1 VTKQCHKYDI
11 EDDYDIAMKT
21 FKILFHILFAIPL
34 CLIILCSSKK
44 QQERIIQFWCK
55 KLLHIFEIRVEV
67 KGLKECLINQKNYLM
82 VANHISWMDIIV
94 IQSIKPSIF
103 VAKSDVAS
111 WPLFG
116 WVAQMTGTIFIKRDK
131 VSDIKKALKK
141 MKRRLIKRSVCI
153 FPEGTSTNGRYLLPF
168 KSNLFQSSID
178 TNKSIL
184 PICLRYEQN
193 NIYSEKV
200 AFVDDMSLVDSII
213 KIKKEKDIRAV
224 VEVLEPI
231 SPRFNRKELAS
242 YTYEIIRQN
251 LSQNLS

>member
-1 VTKQCHKYDI
+1 
-11 EDDYDIAMKT
+11 MKT
-21 FKILFHILFAIPL
+21 PKIILHILLVVPL
-34 CLIILCSSKK
+34 CLLIFISTKN
-44 QQERIIQFWCK
+44 QQDRIIQFWCK
-55 KLLHIFEIRVEV
+55 RLLSIFEISVEV
-67 KGLKECLINQKNYLM
+67 TGLESNLVNQKKYLM

-94 IQSIKPSIF
+94 IQSIKPCIF

-153 FPEGTSTNGRYLLPF
+153 FPEGTSTSGRYLLPF

-184 PICLRYEQN
+184 PLCLRYEQN
-193 NIYSEKV
+193 NSYSDKA
-200 AFVDDMSLVDSII
+200 AFVGDMSLVDSIN
-213 KIKKEKDIRAV
+213 KIKQEKDMRVI
-224 VEVLEPI
+224 VEVLQPI
-231 SPRFNRKELAS
+231 RPRYNRKELAS
-242 YTYEIIRQN
+242 YTEEIIRNN

>member
-1 VTKQCHKYDI
+1 
-11 EDDYDIAMKT
+11 MKT
-21 FKILFHILFAIPL
+21 LKIILHILLVIPL
-34 CLIILCSSKK
+34 CVFILISTKR
-44 QQERIIQFWCK
+44 QQEKIIQFWCK
-55 KLLHIFEIRVEV
+55 RLLSIFEIKVEV
-67 KGLKECLINQKNYLM
+67 QGINNLLFNQKQYLM

-116 WVAQMTGTIFIKRDK
+116 WVAQMTGTIFIKREK

-184 PICLRYEQN
+184 PLCLRYKQN
-193 NIYSEKV
+193 GTYSDKV
-200 AFVDDMSLVDSII
+200 AFIGDMSLVDSII
-213 KIKKEKDIRAV
+213 KIKNVNDIS
-224 VEVLEPI
+224 VEVDVLQPI
-231 SPRFNRKELAS
+231 RPRGNRKELAV
-242 YTYEIIRQN
+242 YVQEILHKN

>member
-1 VTKQCHKYDI
+1 
-11 EDDYDIAMKT
+11 MKT
-21 FKILFHILFAIPL
+21 LKIIMHILLVVPL
-34 CLIILCSSKK
+34 CILILVSTKN
-44 QQERIIQFWCK
+44 QQERIIRFWCK
-55 KLLHIFEIRVEV
+55 RLLSIFEIKVEV
-67 KGLKECLINQKNYLM
+67 TGLGTYLINQKKYLM

-94 IQSIKPSIF
+94 IQSIKPCIF

-131 VSDIKKALKK
+131 VSDIKKALRK

-184 PICLRYEQN
+184 PLCLRYEQN
-193 NIYSEKV
+193 NTYSDKA
-200 AFVDDMSLVDSII
+200 AFVDDMSLVDSIN
-213 KIKKEKDIRAV
+213 KIKQEKDIYV
-224 VEVLEPI
+224 IVEVLQPI
-231 SPRFNRKELAS
+231 RPRYNRKELAS
-242 YTYEIIRQN
+242 YTQEIIRKN

>member
-1 VTKQCHKYDI
+1 ML
-11 EDDYDIAMKT
+11 MKT
-21 FKILFHILFAIPL
+21 LKIILHILFVIPL
-34 CLIILCSSKK
+34 CVLILISTKR
-44 QQERIIQFWCK
+44 QQEKIIQFWCK
-55 KLLHIFEIRVEV
+55 RLLSIFEIKVEV
-67 KGLKECLINQKNYLM
+67 QGLNSFLYNQKQYLM

-116 WVAQMTGTIFIKRDK
+116 WVAQMTGTIFIKREK

-153 FPEGTSTNGRYLLPF
+153 FPEGTSTSGRYLLPF

-184 PICLRYEQN
+184 PLCLRYKQKGT
-193 NIYSEKV
+193 YSDKV
-200 AFVDDMSLVDSII
+200 AFIDDMSLVDSII
-213 KIKKEKDIRAV
+213 KIKKEIDISV
-224 VEVLEPI
+224 EVEVLQPLR
-231 SPRFNRKELAS
+231 PRGNRKELAV
-242 YTYEIIRQN
+242 YVQEILHKN

>member
-1 VTKQCHKYDI
+1 
-11 EDDYDIAMKT
+11 M
-21 FKILFHILFAIPL
+21 HILLVVPL
-34 CLIILCSSKK
+34 CILILVSTKN
-44 QQERIIQFWCK
+44 QQERIIRFWCK
-55 KLLHIFEIRVEV
+55 RLLSIFEIKVEV
-67 KGLKECLINQKNYLM
+67 TGLGTYLINQKKYLM

-94 IQSIKPSIF
+94 IQSIKPCIF

-184 PICLRYEQN
+184 PLCLRYEQN
-193 NIYSEKV
+193 NTYSDKA
-200 AFVDDMSLVDSII
+200 AFVDDMSLVDSIN
-213 KIKKEKDIRAV
+213 KIKQEKDIYV
-224 VEVLEPI
+224 IVEVLQPI
-231 SPRFNRKELAS
+231 RPRYNRKELAS
-242 YTYEIIRQN
+242 YTQEIIRKN

>member
-1 VTKQCHKYDI
+1 ML
-11 EDDYDIAMKT
+11 MKT
-21 FKILFHILFAIPL
+21 LKIILHILLVIPL
-34 CLIILCSSKK
+34 CVFILISTKR
-44 QQERIIQFWCK
+44 QQEKIIQFWCK
-55 KLLHIFEIRVEV
+55 RLLSIFEIKVEV
-67 KGLKECLINQKNYLM
+67 QGLNNLLFNQKQYLI

-116 WVAQMTGTIFIKRDK
+116 WVAQMTGTIFIKREK

-184 PICLRYEQN
+184 PLCLRYKQKGM
-193 NIYSEKV
+193 YSDKV
-200 AFVDDMSLVDSII
+200 AFIGDMSLVDSIM
-213 KIKKEKDIRAV
+213 KIKKEIDISV
-224 VEVLEPI
+224 EVEVLQPI
-231 SPRFNRKELAS
+231 RPRGNRKELAV
-242 YTYEIIRQN
+242 YVQEILHKN

>member
-1 VTKQCHKYDI
+1 
-11 EDDYDIAMKT
+11 MKT
-21 FKILFHILFAIPL
+21 FKIILHILLVIPL
-34 CLIILCSSKK
+34 CLLIFISTKN
-44 QQERIIQFWCK
+44 QQERIIRFWCK
-55 KLLHIFEIRVEV
+55 RLLSIFEISVEV
-67 KGLKECLINQKNYLM
+67 TGLESNLMNQKKYLM

-94 IQSIKPSIF
+94 IQSIKPCIF

-131 VSDIKKALKK
+131 ISDIKKALKK

-178 TNKSIL
+178 TQKSIL
-184 PICLRYEQN
+184 PLCLRYEQK
-193 NIYSEKV
+193 NIYTDKT
-200 AFVDDMSLVDSII
+200 AFVDDMSLLDSII
-213 KIKKEKDIRAV
+213 KIKQEKDIRVV
-224 VEVLEPI
+224 VEILQPI
-231 SPRFNRKELAS
+231 RPRYNRKELAS
-242 YTYEIIRQN
+242 YTQEIIRNN

>member
-1 VTKQCHKYDI
+1 
-11 EDDYDIAMKT
+11 
-21 FKILFHILFAIPL
+21 LHILLVVPL
-34 CLIILCSSKK
+34 CLLIFISTKN
-44 QQERIIQFWCK
+44 QQERIIRFWCK
-55 KLLHIFEIRVEV
+55 RLLSIFEISVEV
-67 KGLKECLINQKNYLM
+67 TGLETYLANQKKYLM

-94 IQSIKPSIF
+94 IQSIKPCIF

-131 VSDIKKALKK
+131 ISDIKKALKK

-178 TNKSIL
+178 TQKSIL
-184 PICLRYEQN
+184 PLCLRYEQK
-193 NIYSEKV
+193 NIYTDKT
-200 AFVDDMSLVDSII
+200 AFVDDMSLLDSII
-213 KIKKEKDIRAV
+213 KIKQEKDIRVV
-224 VEVLEPI
+224 VEILQPI
-231 SPRFNRKELAS
+231 RPRYNRKELAS
-242 YTYEIIRQN
+242 YTQEIVRKN

>member
-1 VTKQCHKYDI
+1 
-11 EDDYDIAMKT
+11 MKT
-21 FKILFHILFAIPL
+21 LKIILHILLVVPL
-34 CLIILCSSKK
+34 CLLILVSTKN
-44 QQERIIQFWCK
+44 QQERIIRFWCK
-55 KLLHIFEIRVEV
+55 RLLSIFEIKVEV
-67 KGLKECLINQKNYLM
+67 TGLGTYLMNQKKYLM

-94 IQSIKPSIF
+94 IQSIKPCIF

-153 FPEGTSTNGRYLLPF
+153 FPEGTSTSGRYLLPF

-184 PICLRYEQN
+184 PLCLRYEQN
-193 NIYSEKV
+193 NTYSDKA
-200 AFVDDMSLVDSII
+200 AFVDDMSLVDSIN
-213 KIKKEKDIRAV
+213 KIKQEKDIYV
-224 VEVLEPI
+224 IVEVLQPI
-231 SPRFNRKELAS
+231 RPRYNRKELAS
-242 YTYEIIRQN
+242 YTQEIIRKN

>member
-1 VTKQCHKYDI
+1 MF
-11 EDDYDIAMKT
+11 MKT
-21 FKILFHILFAIPL
+21 LKIILHILFVIPL
-34 CLIILCSSKK
+34 CVLILISTKR
-44 QQERIIQFWCK
+44 QQEKIIQFWCK
-55 KLLHIFEIRVEV
+55 RLLSIFEIKVEV
-67 KGLKECLINQKNYLM
+67 QGLNNLLFNQKHYLM

-116 WVAQMTGTIFIKRDK
+116 WVAQMTGTIFIKREK

-184 PICLRYEQN
+184 PLCLRYKQKG
-193 NIYSEKV
+193 IYSDKP

-213 KIKKEKDIRAV
+213 KIKNENEIS
-224 VEVLEPI
+224 VEVDVLQPI
-231 SPRFNRKELAS
+231 RPRGNRKELAV
-242 YTYEIIRQN
+242 YVQEVLHKN

>member
-1 VTKQCHKYDI
+1 
-11 EDDYDIAMKT
+11 MKT
-21 FKILFHILFAIPL
+21 FKILLHILLVVPL
-34 CLIILCSSKK
+34 CLLILVTTKN
-44 QQERIIQFWCK
+44 QQERIIRFWCK
-55 KLLHIFEIRVEV
+55 RLLSIFEIKVEV
-67 KGLKECLINQKNYLM
+67 TGLETYLVNQKKYLM

-94 IQSIKPSIF
+94 IQSIKPCIF

-153 FPEGTSTNGRYLLPF
+153 FPEGTSTSGRYLLPF

-184 PICLRYEQN
+184 PLCLRYEQN
-193 NIYSEKV
+193 NTYSDKA
-200 AFVDDMSLVDSII
+200 AFVDDMSLVDSIN
-213 KIKKEKDIRAV
+213 KIKQEKDIYV
-224 VEVLEPI
+224 IVEVLQPI
-231 SPRFNRKELAS
+231 RPRYNRKELAS
-242 YTYEIIRQN
+242 YTQEIIRKN

>member
-1 VTKQCHKYDI
+1 L
-11 EDDYDIAMKT
+11 
-21 FKILFHILFAIPL
+21 ILI
-34 CLIILCSSKK
+34 STKK
-44 QQERIIQFWCK
+44 QQEKIIQFWCK
-55 KLLHIFEIRVEV
+55 RLLSIFEIKVEV
-67 KGLKECLINQKNYLM
+67 QGLNNLLFNQKQYLI

-116 WVAQMTGTIFIKRDK
+116 WVAQMTGTIFIKREK

-184 PICLRYEQN
+184 PLFLRYKQKGM
-193 NIYSEKV
+193 YSDKV
-200 AFVDDMSLVDSII
+200 AFIGDMSLVDSIM
-213 KIKKEKDIRAV
+213 KIKKEIDISV
-224 VEVLEPI
+224 EVEVLQPI
-231 SPRFNRKELAS
+231 RPRGNRKELAV
-242 YTYEIIRQN
+242 YVQEILHKN

>member
-1 VTKQCHKYDI
+1 
-11 EDDYDIAMKT
+11 MKT
-21 FKILFHILFAIPL
+21 LKIIMHILLVVPL
-34 CLIILCSSKK
+34 CILILVSTKN
-44 QQERIIQFWCK
+44 QQERIIRFWCK
-55 KLLHIFEIRVEV
+55 RLLSIFEIKVEV
-67 KGLKECLINQKNYLM
+67 TGLGTYLMNQKKYLM

-94 IQSIKPSIF
+94 IQSIKPCIF

-184 PICLRYEQN
+184 PLCLRYEQN
-193 NIYSEKV
+193 NTYSDKA
-200 AFVDDMSLVDSII
+200 AFVDDMSLVDSIN
-213 KIKKEKDIRAV
+213 KIKQEKDIYV
-224 VEVLEPI
+224 IVEVLQPI
-231 SPRFNRKELAS
+231 RPRYNRKELAS
-242 YTYEIIRQN
+242 YTQEIIRKN

>member
-1 VTKQCHKYDI
+1 MQ
-11 EDDYDIAMKT
+11 MKT
-21 FKILFHILFAIPL
+21 LKILLHILFVIPL
-34 CLIILCSSKK
+34 CLLILISTKK
-44 QQERIIQFWCK
+44 QQEKIIQFWCK
-55 KLLHIFEIRVEV
+55 RLLSIFKIKVEV
-67 KGLKECLINQKNYLM
+67 LGLDSFLSNQKQYLM
-82 VANHISWMDIIV
+82 VANHISWIDIIV

-141 MKRRLIKRSVCI
+141 MKRRLMKRSVCI

-168 KSNLFQSSID
+168 KSNLFQASID

-184 PICLRYEQN
+184 PLCLRYKQKSV
-193 NIYSEKV
+193 YSDKV
-200 AFVDDMSLVDSII
+200 AFVGDMSLVDSIM
-213 KIKKEKDIRAV
+213 KIKNENDIS
-224 VEVLEPI
+224 VEVDVLQPI
-231 SPRFNRKELAS
+231 RPRGNRKELAV
-242 YTYEIIRQN
+242 YIQEIIHKN

>member
-1 VTKQCHKYDI
+1 
-11 EDDYDIAMKT
+11 M
-21 FKILFHILFAIPL
+21 
-34 CLIILCSSKK
+34 IIVCSTKK

-55 KLLHIFEIRVEV
+55 KLLSIFEINVELR
-67 KGLKECLINQKNYLM
+67 GLEDCLINQKKYLL

-103 VAKSDVAS
+103 VAKADVAS

-178 TNKSIL
+178 TNSSIL
-184 PICLRYEQN
+184 PLCLRYEQN
-193 NIYSEKV
+193 NIYSDKV
-200 AFVDDMSLVDSII
+200 AFIDEMSLVDSII
-213 KIKKEKDIRAV
+213 KIKGEKNIKAV
-224 VEVLEPI
+224 VEVLQPI
-231 SPRFNRKELAS
+231 RPRFNRKELAS

-251 LSQNLS
+251 LSKNLS

>member
-1 VTKQCHKYDI
+1 ML
-11 EDDYDIAMKT
+11 MKT
-21 FKILFHILFAIPL
+21 LKILLHILFVIPL
-34 CLIILCSSKK
+34 CVFILISTKR
-44 QQERIIQFWCK
+44 QQEKIIQFWCK
-55 KLLHIFEIRVEV
+55 RLLSIFEIKVEV
-67 KGLKECLINQKNYLM
+67 QGLNSFLYNQKQYLM

-116 WVAQMTGTIFIKRDK
+116 WVAQMTGTIFIKREK

-184 PICLRYEQN
+184 PLCLRYKQKGT
-193 NIYSEKV
+193 YSDKV
-200 AFVDDMSLVDSII
+200 AFIDDMSLVDSII
-213 KIKKEKDIRAV
+213 KIKKEIDISV
-224 VEVLEPI
+224 EVEVLQPVR
-231 SPRFNRKELAS
+231 PRGNRKELAV
-242 YTYEIIRQN
+242 YVQEILHKN

>member
-1 VTKQCHKYDI
+1 
-11 EDDYDIAMKT
+11 MKT
-21 FKILFHILFAIPL
+21 FRIILHILLVVPL
-34 CLIILCSSKK
+34 CLLIFISTKN
-44 QQERIIQFWCK
+44 QQERIIRFWCK
-55 KLLHIFEIRVEV
+55 RLLSIFEISVEV
-67 KGLKECLINQKNYLM
+67 TGLESNLVNQKKYLM

-94 IQSIKPSIF
+94 IQSIKPCIF

-131 VSDIKKALKK
+131 ISDIKKALKK

-178 TNKSIL
+178 TQKSIL
-184 PICLRYEQN
+184 PLCLRYEQK
-193 NIYSEKV
+193 NIYTDKT
-200 AFVDDMSLVDSII
+200 AFVDDMSLLDSII
-213 KIKKEKDIRAV
+213 KIKQEKDIRVV
-224 VEVLEPI
+224 VEILQPI
-231 SPRFNRKELAS
+231 RPRYNRKELAS
-242 YTYEIIRQN
+242 YTQEIIRNN

>member
-1 VTKQCHKYDI
+1 
-11 EDDYDIAMKT
+11 MKT
-21 FKILFHILFAIPL
+21 FKIILHILLVIPL
-34 CLIILCSSKK
+34 CLLIFISTKN
-44 QQERIIQFWCK
+44 QQERIIRFWCK
-55 KLLHIFEIRVEV
+55 RLLSIFEISVEV
-67 KGLKECLINQKNYLM
+67 TGLESNLVNQKKYLM

-94 IQSIKPSIF
+94 IQSIKPCIF

-131 VSDIKKALKK
+131 ISDIKKALKK

-178 TNKSIL
+178 TQKSIL
-184 PICLRYEQN
+184 PLCLRYEQK
-193 NIYSEKV
+193 NIYTDKT
-200 AFVDDMSLVDSII
+200 AFVDDMSLLDSII
-213 KIKKEKDIRAV
+213 KIKQEKDIRVV
-224 VEVLEPI
+224 VEILQPI
-231 SPRFNRKELAS
+231 RPRDNRKELAS
-242 YTYEIIRQN
+242 YTQEIIRNN

>member
-1 VTKQCHKYDI
+1 
-11 EDDYDIAMKT
+11 MKT
-21 FKILFHILFAIPL
+21 LKILLHILFVIPL
-34 CLIILCSSKK
+34 CLLILISTKR
-44 QQERIIQFWCK
+44 QQEKMIQFWCK
-55 KLLHIFEIRVEV
+55 RLLSIFEIKLEV
-67 KGLKECLINQKNYLM
+67 QGLDSYLSNQKQYLM
-82 VANHISWMDIIV
+82 VANHISWIDIIV

-116 WVAQMTGTIFIKRDK
+116 WVAQMTGTIFIKREK

-184 PICLRYEQN
+184 PLCLRYKQKG
-193 NIYSEKV
+193 IYSDKP
-200 AFVDDMSLVDSII
+200 AFVDDMSLVDSIM
-213 KIKKEKDIRAV
+213 KIKNESDIS
-224 VEVLEPI
+224 VEVDVLQSI
-231 SPRFNRKELAS
+231 RPRGNRKELAV
-242 YTYEIIRQN
+242 YVQEILHKN

>member
-1 VTKQCHKYDI
+1 
-11 EDDYDIAMKT
+11 M
-21 FKILFHILFAIPL
+21 HILLVVPL
-34 CLIILCSSKK
+34 CILILVSTKN
-44 QQERIIQFWCK
+44 QQERIIRFWCK
-55 KLLHIFEIRVEV
+55 RLLSIFEIKVEV
-67 KGLKECLINQKNYLM
+67 TGLGTYLMNQKKYLM

-94 IQSIKPSIF
+94 IQSIKPCIF

-153 FPEGTSTNGRYLLPF
+153 FPEGTSTSGRYLLPF

-184 PICLRYEQN
+184 PLCLRYEQN
-193 NIYSEKV
+193 NTYSDKA
-200 AFVDDMSLVDSII
+200 AFVDDMSLVDSIN
-213 KIKKEKDIRAV
+213 KIKQEKDIYV
-224 VEVLEPI
+224 IVEVLQPI
-231 SPRFNRKELAS
+231 RPRYNRKELAS
-242 YTYEIIRQN
+242 YTQEMIRKN

>member
-1 VTKQCHKYDI
+1 
-11 EDDYDIAMKT
+11 MKT
-21 FKILFHILFAIPL
+21 FRIILHILLVVPL
-34 CLIILCSSKK
+34 CLLIFISTKN
-44 QQERIIQFWCK
+44 QQERIIRFWCK
-55 KLLHIFEIRVEV
+55 RLLSIFEINVEV
-67 KGLKECLINQKNYLM
+67 TGLESNLVNQKKYLM

-94 IQSIKPSIF
+94 IQSIKPCIF

-131 VSDIKKALKK
+131 ISDIKKALKK

-178 TNKSIL
+178 TQKSIL
-184 PICLRYEQN
+184 PLCLRYELKN
-193 NIYSEKV
+193 TYTDKT
-200 AFVDDMSLVDSII
+200 AFVDDMSLLDSII
-213 KIKKEKDIRAV
+213 KIKQEKNIRVV
-224 VEVLEPI
+224 VEILQPI
-231 SPRFNRKELAS
+231 RPRYNRKELAS
-242 YTYEIIRQN
+242 YTQEIIRNN

>member
-1 VTKQCHKYDI
+1 
-11 EDDYDIAMKT
+11 MKT
-21 FKILFHILFAIPL
+21 LKIILHILLVVPL
-34 CLIILCSSKK
+34 CLLIFISTKN
-44 QQERIIQFWCK
+44 QQERIIRFWCK
-55 KLLHIFEIRVEV
+55 RLLSIFEISVEV
-67 KGLKECLINQKNYLM
+67 TGLETYLANQKKYLM

-94 IQSIKPSIF
+94 IQSIKPCIF

-153 FPEGTSTNGRYLLPF
+153 FPEGTSSNGRYLLPF

-178 TNKSIL
+178 TQKSIL
-184 PICLRYEQN
+184 PLCLRYEQKN
-193 NIYSEKV
+193 TYTDKT
-200 AFVDDMSLVDSII
+200 AFVDDMSLLDSII
-213 KIKKEKDIRAV
+213 KIKQEKDIRAI
-224 VEVLEPI
+224 VEVLQPI
-231 SPRFNRKELAS
+231 RPRCNRKELAS
-242 YTYEIIRQN
+242 YTQEIIRNN

>member
-1 VTKQCHKYDI
+1 
-11 EDDYDIAMKT
+11 
-21 FKILFHILFAIPL
+21 
-34 CLIILCSSKK
+34 
-44 QQERIIQFWCK
+44 
-55 KLLHIFEIRVEV
+55 
-67 KGLKECLINQKNYLM
+67 
-82 VANHISWMDIIV
+82 VANHISWIDIIV

-168 KSNLFQSSID
+168 KSNLFQASID

-184 PICLRYEQN
+184 PLCLRYKQKSF
-193 NIYSEKV
+193 YSDKV
-200 AFVDDMSLVDSII
+200 AFVGDMSLVDSIM
-213 KIKKEKDIRAV
+213 KIKNENDINI
-224 VEVLEPI
+224 EVDVLQPI
-231 SPRFNRKELAS
+231 RPWGNRKELAV
-242 YTYEIIRQN
+242 YLQEIIHKN

>member
-1 VTKQCHKYDI
+1 VV
-11 EDDYDIAMKT
+11 
-21 FKILFHILFAIPL
+21 PL
-34 CLIILCSSKK
+34 CFLILISTKN
-44 QQERIIQFWCK
+44 QQERIIRFWCK
-55 KLLHIFEIRVEV
+55 RLLAIFEINVEV
-67 KGLKECLINQKNYLM
+67 KGLETYLANQKKYLM

-94 IQSIKPSIF
+94 IQSIKPCIF

-153 FPEGTSTNGRYLLPF
+153 FPEGTSSNGRYLLPF

-178 TNKSIL
+178 TQKNIL
-184 PICLRYEQN
+184 PLCLRYEQKN
-193 NIYSEKV
+193 TYTDKT
-200 AFVDDMSLVDSII
+200 AFVDDMSLLDSII
-213 KIKKEKDIRAV
+213 KIKQEKDIRAI
-224 VEVLEPI
+224 VEVLQPI
-231 SPRFNRKELAS
+231 RPRYNRKELAS
-242 YTYEIIRQN
+242 YTQEIIRNN

>member
-1 VTKQCHKYDI
+1 
-11 EDDYDIAMKT
+11 MKT
-21 FKILFHILFAIPL
+21 LKIVLHILLVVPL
-34 CLIILCSSKK
+34 CLLIFISTKN
-44 QQERIIQFWCK
+44 QQERIIRVWCK
-55 KLLHIFEIRVEV
+55 RLLSIFEISVEV
-67 KGLKECLINQKNYLM
+67 TGLESNLMNQKKYLM

-94 IQSIKPSIF
+94 IQSIKPCIF

-131 VSDIKKALKK
+131 ISDIKKALKK

-178 TNKSIL
+178 TQKSIL
-184 PICLRYEQN
+184 PLCLRYEQK
-193 NIYSEKV
+193 NIYTDKT
-200 AFVDDMSLVDSII
+200 AFVDDMSLLDSII
-213 KIKKEKDIRAV
+213 KIKQEKDIRVV
-224 VEVLEPI
+224 VEILQPI
-231 SPRFNRKELAS
+231 RPRYNRKELAS
-242 YTYEIIRQN
+242 YTQEIVRKN